1 MKKIFLIILLLSST
15 SFAQKDESEKLY
27 SSFGLDIMVSE
38 GGLGIGGFFNK
49 EFTSTLSGF
58 VDFSFSETKD
68 EKEFEYVDYWGRV
81 YVFGKKNRI
90 FLLPLN
96 FGLKYRLF
104 KDDIVDNFRPYLN
117 FAVGPSIVITT
128 PYNVEFFRS
137 FKYAYANYTIGG
149 YIGVGANFGFDRI
162 NSLGVNLRYYLVH
175 FFNEGVE
182 GLEGK
187 FQKDLGGIYLTI
199 NFGFAI

>member
-1 MKKIFLIILLLSST
+1 MKKIFLILLIFST
-15 SFAQKDESEKLY
+15 TTLAQKNESEKLY

-38 GGLGIGGFFNK
+38 GGLGLGGSFNK
-49 EFTSTLSGF
+49 EITSTLTGF
-58 VDFSFSETKD
+58 FDFSFSETKD
-68 EKEFEYVDYWGRV
+68 EKEFEYIDYWGQV

-90 FLLPLN
+90 FLLPMN

-128 PYNVEFFRS
+128 PYKVEFFRS
-137 FKYAYANYTIGG
+137 FKYAHANYTVGG
-149 YIGVGANFGFDRI
+149 YIGIGANFGLDRT
-162 NSLGVNLRYYLVH
+162 NSVGANLRYYLVH

-187 FQKDLGGIYLTI
+187 FRKDLGGIYLTI